1 MTRRERGDGQLF
13 SEENSPH
20 SITIANRGSQTDGAI
35 FFLFKIFCSNFS
47 APLAGILA
55 DVSVSA
61 LPKSGN
67 KLFGGD
73 LPLETRLD
81 FSHEAP
87 NVV

>member
-1 MTRRERGDGQLF
+1 MDSYFLKKIPHTQ
-13 SEENSPH
+13 SP
-20 SITIANRGSQTDGAI
+20 SQTEVVRQMVRF

-73 LPLETRLD
+73 LPLETRFD
-81 FSHEAP
+81 FSQEAP